1 MGFALKPSCWNKW
14 HSVATAARSMSC
26 TKTQTTSGTNS
37 ASDQLYGHSFDPTAL
52 TEEHWLLIMRRR
64 GLSGRK
70 KVRINCQALPYWAPP
85 YRALDHCLQSHRQE
99 REEQLVAKLLG
110 CSQPAKKN
118 IAFHGCLSC
127 TYASLNPCFLFLLV
141 NASNSFASQHPPLLR
156 SFPGYVSEMG
166 FKNFTGVYNRCFA

>member
-110 CSQPAKKN
+110 CSQPAKKKHC
-118 IAFHGCLSC
+118 ISWLFILHLRILESVFSVLACKRIEFFCKPTSSSPPFFPRLRLRDGIQKL
-127 TYASLNPCFLFLLV
+127 YWSL
-141 NASNSFASQHPPLLR
+141 
-156 SFPGYVSEMG
+156 
-166 FKNFTGVYNRCFA
+166 